1 VLVFSTVALAAVQSV
16 LAALGAAAAIRI
28 GAAVVI
34 AAVAAASE
42 LDKLHTRRVEEHE
55 AELQAQQER
64 KAAEAEWLRQAQT
77 CLRVWPAPR
86 ADEADPYV
94 LGVVRSPLADR
105 YAQAG
110 QRPPPY
116 VDRDRDAL
124 ARERLRARGL
134 LLLIGAP
141 ASGVTR
147 TAYEVACGG
156 GHGAGPGPR
165 TPDIDVSG

>member
-1 VLVFSTVALAAVQSV
+1 MVTSKSSWLGWFRGLQRASVLVFCTVALAAVQSV

-55 AELQAQQER
+55 AELQAQQEWE
-64 KAAEAEWLRQAQT
+64 AAEAEWLRQAQI

-86 ADEADPYV
+86 ADEVDPYV
-94 LGVVRSPLADR
+94 LGVVPSPLADR

-110 QRPPPY
+110 QRLPLY

-124 ARERLRARGL
+124 ARERLRAQGL
-134 LLLIGAP
+134 L
-141 ASGVTR
+141 S
-147 TAYEVACGG
+147 
-156 GHGAGPGPR
+156 
-165 TPDIDVSG
+165 VSYTHLTLPTN